1 VKGGKGDH
9 RCTPENIMGNNYGE
23 IIILLRLLYQEDEG
37 AATDGFANGYD
48 GYFICWNYRIGIGYF
63 IL

>member
-1 VKGGKGDH
+1 
-9 RCTPENIMGNNYGE
+9 MGNNYGE